1 MLWSGRIV
9 DEASDDG
16 NVQALQAFN
25 DLVLHDDRVEVV
37 VLPAFD
43 GLTLA
48 RKR

>member
-1 MLWSGRIV
+1 V
-9 DEASDDG
+9 A
-16 NVQALQAFN
+16 A
-25 DLVLHDDRVEVV
+25 DDRVDVV